1 MMVNRFFSFA
11 INILFI
17 FLINESELVILSSS
31 YLGIVL
37 SWNMSLGSKNA
48 NIASYQL
55 FAYQETDGPVDAS
68 LWKKVGDVN
77 ALPLPM
83 ACTLTQFVD
92 KNRYYFTVRAVDVFQ
107 RFGPFSDPVS
117 ILFEKDG
124 ENAKKEK

>member
-1 MMVNRFFSFA
+1 MRNH
-11 INILFI
+11 
-17 FLINESELVILSSS
+17 
-31 YLGIVL
+31 
-37 SWNMSLGSKNA
+37 A

-55 FAYQETDGPVDAS
+55 FAYQETEGPVDSS

-92 KNRYYFTVRAVDVFQ
+92 KNRYYFTVRAVDTYQ

-117 ILFEKDG
+117 ILYDKE
-124 ENAKKEK
+124 EASSTKK

>member
-1 MMVNRFFSFA
+1 MVNIFFFFFA
-11 INILFI
+11 INILFV
-17 FLINESELVILSSS
+17 FLINELELVILSSS

>member
-1 MMVNRFFSFA
+1 
-11 INILFI
+11 
-17 FLINESELVILSSS
+17 
-31 YLGIVL
+31 
-37 SWNMSLGSKNA
+37 MSLGSKNA

>member
-1 MMVNRFFSFA
+1 MC
-11 INILFI
+11 LFRHH
-17 FLINESELVILSSS
+17 
-31 YLGIVL
+31 
-37 SWNMSLGSKNA
+37 A
-48 NIASYQL
+48 NISSYQL

-83 ACTLTQFVD
+83 ACTLTQFID

-117 ILFEKDG
+117 ILYEKED
-124 ENAKKEK
+124 NPVKK